1 MSASS
6 KAAQRAVLINP
17 FAGRAAARPGLSLPS
32 AYLGRQNRQ
41 LPSDLMVR
49 ALLIPIRSISTER
62 HSVGPHNGPPP
73 GFNAEQAK
81 KPLPKTDASTKK
93 SSESKTDSSKDIASA
108 KTTSTSTA
116 EPKTLTEL
124 AAKKDAEVEKHEGK
138 QEKKMT
144 IGQKIKHEIQHYWD
158 GTKLLATE
166 VRISSKLA
174 LKMAAGYELSRR
186 ENRQLQRTVQDLGR
200 LVPFS
205 VFVIVPFAEALL
217 PIALRLFPNLLP
229 STYEAQQSKDKKA
242 ATLRATRKEV
252 SSFLRDTM
260 KETGLPLS
268 PSTTQK
274 EEFATFFRKL
284 RATGEQ
290 PSTDDVIKVCKA
302 FRDDLTLDNLS
313 RPQLVSMCRYMNLNT
328 FGTDIML
335 RYQIRH
341 RMRQIKRDDKA
352 ISFEG
357 VDSLNVAEL
366 QTACAS
372 RGIKTHT
379 VSPAR
384 LREDLQSWLDL
395 RLKHGVPS
403 TLLVLS
409 SAYMYGQKTEG
420 GFHSQI
426 EALTGVLSSIPEELY
441 HEIELEVH
449 NAEGAAT
456 NKQRLEV
463 LKEQQDLI
471 EEENEQ
477 NQENQDTGL
486 ATPKDV
492 DDIDEKDDRATLAA
506 SEQGL
511 EKAVVGEA
519 VDAEADQIQA
529 KDAQQGQQKKVEE
542 ARKTEN

>member
-1 MSASS
+1 MSA
-6 KAAQRAVLINP
+6 
-17 FAGRAAARPGLSLPS
+17 
-32 AYLGRQNRQ
+32 
-41 LPSDLMVR
+41 
-49 ALLIPIRSISTER
+49 T
-62 HSVGPHNGPPP
+62 
-73 GFNAEQAK
+73 
-81 KPLPKTDASTKK
+81 
-93 SSESKTDSSKDIASA
+93 
-108 KTTSTSTA
+108 
-116 EPKTLTEL
+116 
-124 AAKKDAEVEKHEGK
+124 
-138 QEKKMT
+138 
-144 IGQKIKHEIQHYWD
+144 
-158 GTKLLATE
+158 
-166 VRISSKLA
+166 
-174 LKMAAGYELSRR
+174 YELTRR
-186 ENRQLQRTVQDLGR
+186 ENRQLRRTVQDLGR

-217 PIALRLFPNLLP
+217 PIALKLFPNLLP

-252 SSFLRDTM
+252 SAFLRETL

-284 RATGEQ
+284 RATGEK
-290 PSTDDVIKVCKA
+290 PSTEDVIKVCKA

-313 RPQLVSMCRYMNLNT
+313 RPQLVSMCRYLNLNT

-409 SAYMYGQKTEG
+409 NAYMYSEKTEG
-420 GFHSQI
+420 GFQSQI

-441 HEIELEVH
+441 HEIELE
-449 NAEGAAT
+449 
-456 NKQRLEV
+456 
-463 LKEQQDLI
+463 
-471 EEENEQ
+471 
-477 NQENQDTGL
+477 
-486 ATPKDV
+486 
-492 DDIDEKDDRATLAA
+492 
-506 SEQGL
+506 
-511 EKAVVGEA
+511 
-519 VDAEADQIQA
+519 
-529 KDAQQGQQKKVEE
+529 
-542 ARKTEN
+542 